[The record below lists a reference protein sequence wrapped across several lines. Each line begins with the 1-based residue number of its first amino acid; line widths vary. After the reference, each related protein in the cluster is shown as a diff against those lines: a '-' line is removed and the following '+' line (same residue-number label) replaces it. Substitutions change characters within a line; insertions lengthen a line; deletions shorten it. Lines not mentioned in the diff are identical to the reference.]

1 MSKRSMAVVFVRGSS
16 GEEPTF
22 RASESTIVV
31 QGAQLM
37 ENSSASDHDSTSDEF
52 DQEFPFGYMEA
63 DQHVLN
69 QAQLSGASSSLFAP
83 ETLAIEDSDATRV
96 EANLEQLE
104 GANWDDIV
112 DVDTGHDFW
121 V

>member
-1 MSKRSMAVVFVRGSS
+1 
-16 GEEPTF
+16 
-22 RASESTIVV
+22 
-31 QGAQLM
+31 M
-37 ENSSASDHDSTSDEF
+37 EISSASDHDSTSDEF

-63 DQHVLN
+63 DQHALN
-69 QAQLSGASSSLFAP
+69 QAQPSGASSSLFAL
-83 ETLAIEDSDATRV
+83 ETFAIDSDATGV
-96 EANLEQLE
+96 EANLERLQ